1 MKAVAVNAFGTA
13 PVLMDLARPVPEAGQ
28 ILVKLQASGL
38 NPFDW
43 RVGDGILKGKIPHL
57 FPLILGVDGAGVVEA
72 IGADVQRFKPGD
84 QVLGQFLF
92 GRAGQGSYADYAVI
106 DQNAVLS
113 RYPQTLPATLAAA
126 LPTAGITALQ
136 LSQRLDLAPGSTVLI
151 VGATGGVGSFLTQLA
166 TMNELRVIA
175 TASGGAAERMRVLGA
190 VKTLDYHATPIDQW
204 IGTHYPEGVDALVDL
219 VSDAAGFALHASFVK
234 TGGVALST
242 VWSARADELLARGIK
257 GGNFEVKATSADLDL
272 LVRTAVAGELSIPVE
287 RQITLAQ
294 VPAALAENRAGGAR
308 GKTVVVL

>member
-13 PVLMDLARPVPEAGQ
+13 PVLMDMARPVPDAEQ
-28 ILVKLQASGL
+28 VLVKLQASGL

-72 IGADVQRFKPGD
+72 VGANVRRFKPGD
-84 QVLGQFLF
+84 RVVGQFLF

-113 RYPQTLPATLAAA
+113 RYPQTLPAALAAA

-136 LSQRLDLAPGSTVLI
+136 LSQRLDLKPGSTVLI

-190 VKTLDYHATPIDQW
+190 VKTLDYRSTPIDQW
-204 IGTHYPEGVDALVDL
+204 MGTHYPEGIDGLVDL
-219 VSDAAGFALHASFVK
+219 VSDAAGFARNASFVK
-234 TGGVALST
+234 NGGVALST
-242 VWSARADELLARGIK
+242 VWSARAEELMARGIK
-257 GGNFEVKATSADLDL
+257 GGNFEAKTTSADLDL
-272 LVRTAVAGELSIPVE
+272 LVRTAVAGELTIPVE

>member
-13 PVLMDLARPVPEAGQ
+13 PVLMDLVRPVPEAGQ

-84 QVLGQFLF
+84 RVLGQFLF

-151 VGATGGVGSFLTQLA
+151 VGATG
-166 TMNELRVIA
+166 
-175 TASGGAAERMRVLGA
+175 AS
-190 VKTLDYHATPIDQW
+190 
-204 IGTHYPEGVDALVDL
+204 
-219 VSDAAGFALHASFVK
+219 
-234 TGGVALST
+234 
-242 VWSARADELLARGIK
+242 
-257 GGNFEVKATSADLDL
+257 
-272 LVRTAVAGELSIPVE
+272 VRF
-287 RQITLAQ
+287 
-294 VPAALAENRAGGAR
+294 
-308 GKTVVVL
+308 